1 MDRAFT
7 YIKRIPITIVLVLI
21 NVVVFVALEIIGD
34 TQDGLFM
41 LQHGAMNPEEVLYN
55 HQWYR
60 LFTSMFLHFGGVHLF
75 NNMFL
80 LAVLGQYLEPALG
93 YVKYLAIYLFS
104 GLGGSFASMLYMLVL
119 GDNNISA
126 GASGAIYG
134 IVGGL
139 LIVVLVNRG
148 KFRGFKTRSIL
159 IMLALSL
166 YGGFAGTRTDNAAH
180 IGGLIVGII
189 LTFFL
194 YGIKTIITLKKLRQ
208 YDLENNFEHI
218 DN

>member
-1 MDRAFT
+1 MDRLFT
-7 YIKRIPITIVLVLI
+7 YFKRIPITISLVLI
-21 NVVVFVALEIIGD
+21 NIVIFIILEIVGD

-41 LQHGAMNPEEVLYN
+41 LQHGAMNPTEVLYN

-60 LFTSMFLHFGGVHLF
+60 LFSSMFLHFGGVHLL

-80 LAVLGQYLEPALG
+80 LAVLGQYLEPTLG
-93 YVKYLAIYLFS
+93 YVKFLAIYLFS
-104 GLGGSFASMLYMLVL
+104 GLGGSFASMIYMLMV

-139 LIVVLVNRG
+139 LIVVLANRG
-148 KFRGFKTRSIL
+148 RFRGFKTRSIL

-166 YGGFAGTRTDNAAH
+166 YGGFTGTRTDNAAH

-194 YGIKTIITLKKLRQ
+194 YGIKTIITLRKLRQ
-208 YDLENNFEHI
+208 YDLENGSEYI